1 MVVTMTRASDAD
13 LFVDRLQR
21 WGRANRRS
29 FPWRGTRDPFHI
41 LVAEVLLQR
50 SRGRTVALVFEE
62 LFRRWPDAESLA
74 RARVTSIRSVIWPL
88 GLVRRAETL
97 KAFAAAVVER
107 GRVPNT
113 LDGLLELP
121 GVGPYAANA
130 TLAVAFGRRAG
141 VVDGVTGRV
150 YRRYFGIAPNG
161 PPSTDRELW
170 AVVNRTAPDRDI
182 RQWNWSVLDLA
193 ATVCLPKR
201 PRCAECPLQSHCRWS
216 RAMAA
221 GTVTGSR

>member
-1 MVVTMTRASDAD
+1 VTSLDERFVED
-13 LFVDRLQR
+13 LMR

-29 FPWRGTRDPFHI
+29 FPWRETRDPFRI

-50 SRGRTVALVFEE
+50 SRGRTVAMVFDE

-74 RARVTSIRSVIWPL
+74 KARVPSIRSVIRPI
-88 GLVRRAETL
+88 GLVRRAVTL
-97 KAFAAAVVER
+97 KALAGAVLER
-107 GRVPNT
+107 GRVPKT
-113 LDGLLELP
+113 LKELLALP

-130 TLAVAFGRRAG
+130 TLAVAFGQRAG

-170 AVVNRTAPDRDI
+170 AIVEQATPERRVRE
-182 RQWNWSVLDLA
+182 WNWSVLDLA
-193 ATVCLPKR
+193 ATICLPSR
-201 PRCAECPLQSHCRWS
+201 PRCSECPLETDCRS
-216 RAMAA
+216 RR
-221 GTVTGSR
+221 TSS